1 MHICFLTSE
10 YPKIGFAHGGVGTF
24 VKMIAQQLTKTGVKV
39 SVVGVNYSAEDEHV
53 VEDGISIYR
62 VKKNKVKGLSWY
74 LNFRAINK
82 CLQKIHHE
90 TPIDIVETSEF
101 GFAFIKKDSA
111 IKYLIRLNGGHHF
124 FAKSENRGINL
135 WKGLQEKRS
144 FGNADAFIAVSEYVG
159 TETQRSLRFPFE
171 FETIYNSVDTNKFEL
186 TKADKVIGNTLLF
199 VGTICEKKGVRQL
212 VMAMP
217 EIVKNCP
224 DVKLKIVGRDWF
236 FPDGKSYV
244 DYLKTFISDDIS
256 NAIEI
261 VGAVDHHEIAKLLD
275 ETEICVFPSHMEAM
289 PFAWLE
295 ALSKGK
301 PFVGSDIGPGRE
313 AITDNQTGLLADPLN
328 PDNIAEKVLWMLN
341 HKQEAH
347 AMGLRA
353 REMMVT
359 KFNTELIFQQNIDF
373 YKRLISK

>member
-24 VKMIAQQLTKTGVKV
+24 VKMIAQQLTKSGVKV
-39 SVVGVNYSAEDEHV
+39 SVVGVNYSADDEHV
-53 VEDGISIYR
+53 VEDGIEIYR

-82 CLQKIHHE
+82 CLQKIHHQ

-101 GFAFIKKDSA
+101 GFAFIKKDAA

-135 WKGLQEKRS
+135 WKGIQEKRS
-144 FGNADAFIAVSEYVG
+144 FANADAFIAVSNYVG
-159 TETQRSLRFPFE
+159 TETQSALRSFFT
-171 FETIYNSVDTNKFEL
+171 FETIYNSVDTNKFSL
-186 TKADKVIGNTLLF
+186 ANSDKVKPNTLLF
-199 VGTICEKKGVRQL
+199 VGTICEKKGIRQL

-224 DVKLKIVGRDWF
+224 DVKLKIVGRDWY

-244 DYLKTFISDDIS
+244 DYLKTFISDDIRS
-256 NAIEI
+256 AIEI
-261 VGAVDHHEIAKLLD
+261 VGAVDHDKIAMLLD
-275 ETEICVFPSHMEAM
+275 EAEICVFPSHMEAM

-313 AITDNQTGLLADPLN
+313 AITDNETGLLADPLS
-328 PDNIAEKVLWMLN
+328 PELIAEKVIWMLN
-341 HKQEAH
+341 HKQQALE
-347 AMGLRA
+347 MGLKA

-359 KFNTELIFQQNIDF
+359 KFNTELIFQKNIEF
-373 YKRLISK
+373 YKNLIRK